1 MFLRTWLDRSPAGT
15 AKWTA
20 GCETPRRS
28 SYRREISILFHPN
41 RRASVDP
48 GPSMASA
55 APNVPNRT
63 CIHGS
68 TGAGET
74 RHRSKTA
81 VNPPA
86 RLSKKVLSRA
96 DRAIAEGRE
105 AIQNLHR
112 SSTKLSNELSQ
123 AMAALG
129 EELAGDKNGENR
141 SAAFLVG

>member
-1 MFLRTWLDRSPAGT
+1 M
-15 AKWTA
+15 
-20 GCETPRRS
+20 
-28 SYRREISILFHPN
+28 
-41 RRASVDP
+41 
-48 GPSMASA
+48 
-55 APNVPNRT
+55 
-63 CIHGS
+63 
-68 TGAGET
+68 GET

-105 AIQNLHR
+105 AIQNLR